1 MFDHAEKSGARTY
14 QGVKVNAV
22 DFKAVDN
29 FPTNAQVANPGRAE
43 SVSWSRKTDGAS
55 GSIKFNYLIDA
66 SGRNGVISTKYLK
79 NRKFNQ
85 GLKNQANWAY
95 WKNAKPYAPGTA
107 QEGAPFFEALTDQSG
122 WCWSIPLH
130 DGTLSVGVVMRQD
143 LLLKR
148 KRELDSPGMVEFY
161 KNLTTL
167 APQIQERLIDAEIV
181 STEIKAASDWSY
193 SASAYA
199 GPNFRLVG
207 DAGCFIDPYFSS
219 GVHLAL
225 SSALSA
231 AMTIQAVR
239 NGEISEFEGAKWH
252 SIKTAEGYS
261 RFLMVVMTAL
271 KQIRKGE
278 ELLISDVD
286 EDGFDRAF
294 DFFKPSECGHA
305 SVEAIDWKLT
315 HTYSHPGQR

>member
-14 QGVKVNAV
+14 QGVKVDAV
-22 DFKAVDN
+22 EFEPVDN
-29 FPTNAQVANPGRAE
+29 SPTNAQVANPGRAK
-43 SVSWSRKTDGAS
+43 SASWSRKIDGAS
-55 GSIKFNYLIDA
+55 GTIRFNYIIDG

-85 GLKNQANWAY
+85 GLKNQAHWAY
-95 WKNAKPYAPGTA
+95 WKNAKVYAPGTT
-107 QEGAPFFEALTDQSG
+107 QEGSPFFEALTDQSG

-143 LLLKR
+143 LLVKR
-148 KRELDSPGMVEFY
+148 KQELGSPGMVEFY

-167 APQIQERLIDAEIV
+167 APQIQERLVDAEIV

-231 AMTIQAVR
+231 AMTVQAVR

-252 SIKTAEGYS
+252 SVKTAEGYS
-261 RFLMVVMTAL
+261 RFLLVVMTAL

-294 DFFKPSECGHA
+294 DFFKPGEYRHM
-305 SVEAIDWKLT
+305 
-315 HTYSHPGQR
+315 PP